1 MSAYTIKNLL
11 ETEDDA
17 AKHGMGDVLEAHFP
31 RELLGC
37 EQTGVSLQRLK
48 PDQKLPFAHTHKTD
62 EEIYVVLSGGG
73 TAVVDGDTHELR
85 PMDALRVAPDTVRA
99 FASGPE
105 GLEML
110 AFGTHHDDDS
120 VMADAPWGK
129 GAFPSRGSGPRP

>member
-99 FASGPE
+99 FASGGPGDA
-105 GLEML
+105 GLR
-110 AFGTHHDDDS
+110 D
-120 VMADAPWGK
+120 P
-129 GAFPSRGSGPRP
+129 PRRRLGDGRRALGLGGLP